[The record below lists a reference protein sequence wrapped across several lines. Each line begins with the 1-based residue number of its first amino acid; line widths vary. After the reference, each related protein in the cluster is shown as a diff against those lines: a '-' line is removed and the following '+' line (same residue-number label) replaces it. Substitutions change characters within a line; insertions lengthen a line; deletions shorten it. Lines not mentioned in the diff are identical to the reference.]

1 MNAKQREFLKQ
12 VLENAIGEM
21 NAQAL
26 RGGTGLDPNTDDI
39 RQRLCDAYGLV
50 TGKIIGGNL
59 ARSVETQRAIKKYGR
74 IK

>member
-12 VLENAIGEM
+12 VLENAIGEL

-26 RGGTGLDPNTDDI
+26 RSGTGLDPNIADV
-39 RQRLCDAYGLV
+39 RQRLCEAYGLV

-59 ARSVETQRAIKKYGR
+59 KRIVETQSAIKKYGR

>member
-12 VLENAIGEM
+12 ALEKAIVEM

-26 RGGTGLDPNTDDI
+26 RSGTGLDPDVDDI
-39 RQRLCDAYGLV
+39 RQGLCAAYGLV

-59 ARSVETQRAIKKYGR
+59 ARSAETQHAIRRYGR